1 MKKTFMLFAAMVMLA
16 SVSIAQKNVTKEGGN
31 LPMLQATRF
40 APAKLAKKT
49 DAKGVRK
56 DAGNPIWE
64 NTMSYCL
71 DDAFYNNV
79 GTSTEG
85 DTVYWAIRIESAAL
99 VGRNNLT
106 NVEFFV
112 VEPGTYK
119 VNVYSGAEPTGTA
132 LFNQTVTIGTADT
145 MAWKT
150 ITFANPITITQ
161 GQDLWV
167 VISNSDVAYPA
178 SGVQGG
184 NYENGKLISI
194 DGIEWMNVAEAGV
207 DVTWMIRAT
216 SDTYTVLPPQLTLQ
230 GPSVVRG
237 GDTAVYQARSANADA
252 YEWTLD
258 AEYYDV
264 TTTPNV
270 ATVVWETAGQHQV
283 IVKASNGAGDT
294 YDTLEVEVLD
304 CNNTPMPYV
313 PNFAGGL
320 GCWTSRSD
328 STDQSGWFASVDMF
342 EEDPEGQVLSMSAES
357 VYGIF
362 MMDFPVDNWLF
373 SPVIEMPASDEYE
386 IAWQVKPFSST
397 YDGDHYGVYVIN
409 NNDTILLY
417 EESLTGMSEA
427 SFTQRMAIIPD
438 SISGDFQVAFRHFN
452 SVGGYVIILDSIQV
466 RELSAPVL
474 TLAGPVE
481 AVNGTAVTFT
491 ATSPNASSFVWTVD
505 GNSVNESS
513 NVLTHTFTTDGI
525 HNVSVVASNNAGD
538 TEDSI
543 LVDVYTCNAI
553 EEFPFTQDF
562 EGSLRC
568 WNMISADPANDNR
581 FGVYE
586 DSLAYAGDYDFRF
599 SSYSRAADYN
609 QYLISPELEI
619 PTSGVYML
627 KFMYK
632 AYNALEKF
640 RVMASS
646 TTNEVAAFTTVL
658 GTYESP
664 ETAWTEVAFL
674 LPAGTKYVA
683 INYYGDYQY
692 YLYVDNITVKELD
705 VVPTVAIEGPAS
717 AEINT
722 DVTFVANAPLA
733 TSFAWTVDGVDA
745 NTTGNTLTTSFA
757 TAGSHTVSV
766 VATNSFGSAPAVTAT
781 IDAFV
786 CEAVSAPWTEDF
798 EGNIGCWRF
807 FVNDEGSDGIELF
820 QSSQY
825 AHSGSFCLLG
835 NYNDDFNVDQW
846 AVSPVINMPAN
857 AANYKLSFFIY
868 TTSYQGIN
876 SSYEVRLSNG
886 GTAVADFST
895 LLLSESEGNGNYRQR
910 TIDMSSYA
918 GQSFRI
924 AFRNVTAAGGDAL
937 LIDDIELSN
946 TVGINEVENN
956 VLSVS
961 PNPASTMVAISAAG
975 IEGNVTV
982 QIVDL
987 NGRVMMQQQGAAQNF
1002 RFDVSNLAQGA
1013 YFVRMT
1019 GENVNAV
1026 RKLIVK

>member
-79 GTSTEG
+79 GTTTEG

-112 VEPGTYK
+112 VESGTYK

-132 LFNQTVTIGTADT
+132 LFNQTVTIGTSDT

-150 ITFANPITITQ
+150 ITFANPIAITQ

-237 GDTAVYQARSANADA
+237 GDTAVYQARSANADT

-283 IVKASNGAGDT
+283 IVKASNEAGDT

-304 CNNTPMPYV
+304 CNNIPMPYT

-328 STDQSGWFASVDMF
+328 STESGWYASVDMF
-342 EEDPEGQVLSMSAES
+342 ESDPEGQVLSMSAES
-357 VYGIF
+357 VWGIF
-362 MMDFPVDNWLF
+362 MMDFPADNWLF
-373 SPVIEMPASDEYE
+373 SPVIEMPATGEYE
-386 IAWQVKPFSST
+386 IAWQVKPYSTT
-397 YDGDHYGVYVIN
+397 YDGDHYGVYVISGT
-409 NNDTILLY
+409 DTTLLF
-417 EESLTGMSEA
+417 EESLTGM
-427 SFTQRMAIIPD
+427 TDYNQRMVVIP
-438 SISGDFQVAFRHFN
+438 STVSGNFQVAFRHFD
-452 SVGGYVIILDSIQV
+452 SEGGYVILLDSIQI
-466 RELSAPVL
+466 RNLTAPQVTL
-474 TLAGPVE
+474 TAPAAVE
-481 AVNGTAVTFT
+481 NGDTVTFV
-491 ATSPNASSFVWTVD
+491 ASAGNASSFAWTVD
-505 GNSVNESS
+505 GNPVDTTVN
-513 NVLTHTFTTDGI
+513 VMDYVFTTDGF
-525 HNVSVVASNNAGD
+525 HTVKVVATNSAGSDEDSVVVES
-538 TEDSI
+538 
-543 LVDVYTCNAI
+543 YTCNAI
-553 EEFPFTQDF
+553 TEFPYTHNF
-562 EGSLRC
+562 ETGVRC
-568 WNMISADPANDNR
+568 WTLVSMDPANDNR
-581 FGVYE
+581 FGV
-586 DSLAYAGDYDFRF
+586 DTTHYAGSYGFRF

-609 QYLISPELEI
+609 QYLISPELTI
-619 PTSGVYML
+619 PEGEYMI
-627 KFMYK
+627 KFQHKGYSTR
-632 AYNALEKF
+632 ESF
-640 RVMASS
+640 RVLAS
-646 TTNEVAAFTTVL
+646 TTTNDVAAFTQVLADYPTVA
-658 GTYESP
+658 TE
-664 ETAWTEVAFL
+664 WTEVAIL
-674 LPAGTKYVA
+674 LPQGTKYVA
-683 INYYGDYQY
+683 IDYYGNYQY
-692 YLYVDNITVKELD
+692 YLYVDDIVVKVLD
-705 VVPTVAIEGPAS
+705 IVPTVVVEGPESVEAGES
-717 AEINT
+717 
-722 DVTFVANAPLA
+722 VTFVASAPLA
-733 TSFAWTVDGVDA
+733 TSFAWTVDGSAA
-745 NTTGNTLTTSFA
+745 NTTGNTLTTSFT
-757 TAGSHTVSV
+757 TAGNHTVSV
-766 VATNSFGSAPAVTAT
+766 VATNSVGSSTAATAT
-781 IDAFV
+781 V
-786 CEAVSAPWTEDF
+786 NVYTCEAINAPFTEGF
-798 EGNIGCWRF
+798 EGDLNCWKF
-807 FVNDEGSDGIELF
+807 FVNDEGSNGFVVYEDG
-820 QSSQY
+820 QY
-825 AHSGSFCLLG
+825 SYARTGSHCIMG
-835 NYNDDFNVDQW
+835 TYSDYYDVDQW

-857 AANYKLSFFIY
+857 AAGYKFSFFIY
-868 TTSYQGIN
+868 TTSYEGIN
-876 SSYEVRLSNG
+876 SNYEVRLSNG
-886 GTAVADFST
+886 GTAVEDFST
-895 LLLSESEGNGNYRQR
+895 VLLAESEGNGYYRQR

-918 GQSFRI
+918 GQSIRI
-924 AFRNVTAAGGDAL
+924 AFRNITAMGGDAL
-937 LIDDIELSN
+937 IIDDIELSN
-946 TVGINEVENN
+946 TVGIDEVENN

-961 PNPASTMVAISAAG
+961 PNPASTMVSVSAAG